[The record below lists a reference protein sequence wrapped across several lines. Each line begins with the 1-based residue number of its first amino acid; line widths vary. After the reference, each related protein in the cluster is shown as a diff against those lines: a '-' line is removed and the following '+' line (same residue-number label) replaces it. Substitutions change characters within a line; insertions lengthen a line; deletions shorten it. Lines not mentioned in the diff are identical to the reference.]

1 VRHSQGMRP
10 GSLFAAVIHRPDRPD
25 ADPLQTPRLALR
37 GDVEPLTA
45 GPGLEVAAR
54 AFLARFPTAAQ
65 TLALPDFALYRL
77 EIRSGRL
84 VGGFGRAVDLTAAD
98 LRELANT

>member
-1 VRHSQGMRP
+1 MRP

-98 LRELANT
+98 LRELANA

>member
-1 VRHSQGMRP
+1 
-10 GSLFAAVIHRPDRPD
+10 
-25 ADPLQTPRLALR
+25 
-37 GDVEPLTA
+37 VEPLTA